1 MSELESQK
9 KRRTPEEI
17 VDLIYDALSE
27 SNLMTVK
34 AISVLSGIDRETCK
48 RNLDNIAH
56 IQNKQG
62 IGWLEV
68 QEVMDENQETSQTL
82 YKKVKKKRKR

>member
-1 MSELESQK
+1 MVEVDSQK

-17 VDLIYDALSE
+17 VDLIYEALSE
-27 SNLMTVK
+27 TNLMTVK
-34 AISVLSGIDRETCK
+34 AISALSGIDRETCK

-56 IQNKQG
+56 IQSKQNT
-62 IGWLEV
+62 GWLEI

-82 YKKVKKKRKR
+82 YKKMKKKRGR